1 MREPDDADL
10 KLLATYKQVLKLL
23 QIQQAKLGALCP
35 PGILMDIAENETKI
49 AELEAQLGLAA
60 PPETRSNL
68 PRLPFFFGRS
78 DELEQIAAELA
89 PEARGWGML
98 IDGAGGIGKTAL
110 AIRAAELAPP
120 TQFPLK
126 LFISAKVRELRA
138 DGEQPL
144 ADFAVSDFPAILTEL
159 GQALGDA
166 NIGKSD
172 PVARPQ
178 LVRALLAR
186 QRVLLVLDNLE
197 TLAEAERAR
206 VFQFLDRLPLSCK
219 ALVTSRR
226 RSDVNARALRLDRLD
241 RAAALQL
248 LDALAQASPL
258 LARASPAERGQLYEV
273 AQGNPLLLRWIVGQL
288 GRPGSQCRTLA
299 EACRF
304 VERAPAGNDP
314 MEYMF
319 GDLLGTLSSAETAAL
334 AVLVHFTEPAR
345 VEWVAELAAVAP
357 GVARNALEDLRDRAL
372 LVGDAEGSA
381 FMLPA
386 LAAAFVRRRL
396 PTQAAE
402 HGAHLA
408 AYVATLV
415 EENGYEHH
423 ARFPTLEAAWPL
435 IAAALPIL
443 LEGDHARLQ
452 QLSDGLTFFLEFS
465 GRWDAWLQLSKDAE
479 VRAIAEGDFYNAG
492 WRAYQAGWNYRL
504 RGQAEP
510 VLAAAERATEYW
522 RRAGA
527 GVREQST
534 ALRLQGVGYQ
544 SQQDYPAAIAAYQQV
559 VELLRSID
567 AESEDVAIA
576 LNDLASAKR
585 ASGDPA
591 GAEHDCHEALHIAQK
606 VGDQEGVASYTG
618 NLAELALDRED
629 WVEAET
635 LARTALR
642 RAEAIGRQELIAA
655 NCGRIA
661 EALAR
666 QGKPQDSVAFAR
678 RAVEIYTRLGSPQ
691 LAWAQQVLAEC
702 ECRAE

>member
-144 ADFAVSDFPAILTEL
+144 GDFAVSDFPAILTEL

-172 PVARPQ
+172 PAARPQ

-206 VFQFLDRLPLSCK
+206 VFQFLDRLPPSCK

-248 LDALAQASPL
+248 LEVLPQASPL
-258 LARASPAERGQLYEV
+258 LARARLAERGQLIEV

-402 HGAHLA
+402 RGARLA
-408 AYVATLV
+408 EYVARLV
-415 EENGYEHH
+415 EENGYEQH
-423 ARFPTLEAAWPL
+423 ARFPTLEAAWSL
-435 IAAALPIL
+435 IAAALPIV
-443 LEGDHARLQ
+443 LEGDHARLKTFC
-452 QLSDGLTFFLEFS
+452 DGINTFLHFS
-465 GRWDAWLQLSKDAE
+465 GRWDDWLQLSKDAE

-492 WRAYQAGWNYRL
+492 WRAYQAGWSYQL
-504 RGQAEP
+504 RDQAEP
-510 VLAAAERATEYW
+510 VLAAAKRASEYW
-522 RRAGA
+522 QLAGA
-527 GVREQST
+527 GVRERAFVHQLHGIGYE
-534 ALRLQGVGYQ
+534 LREE
-544 SQQDYPAAIAAYQQV
+544 YPAAIAAYQRV

-567 AESEDVAIA
+567 AESADVVMA
-576 LNDLASAKR
+576 LNDLAGAKHM
-585 ASGDPA
+585 SGDLA
-591 GAEHDCHEALHIAQK
+591 GAERDYHEALRIAQK
-606 VGDQEGVASYTG
+606 VGNQEGVAIYTG
-618 NLAELALDRED
+618 NLAALALEREQ
-629 WVEAET
+629 WEEAET
-635 LARTALR
+635 LARAALR

-655 NCGRIA
+655 NCGTIA
-661 EALAR
+661 QALAR
-666 QGKPQDSVAFAR
+666 QGNVQAGVPFAR
-678 RAVEIYTRLGSPQ
+678 RAVDIFTRLGSPR
-691 LAWAQQVLAEC
+691 LDWAQEVLAQC
-702 ECRAE
+702 EGRAE

>member
-1 MREPDDADL
+1 MSEPDDADL
-10 KLLATYKQVLKLL
+10 KLLAAHKEMLSVLL
-23 QIQQAKLGALCP
+23 IQKAKFGAHCP
-35 PGILMDIAENETKI
+35 PYIELQIAENETKI

-98 IDGAGGIGKTAL
+98 IDGAGGIGKTVL
-110 AIRAAELAPP
+110 AIHAAELAPP
-120 TQFPLK
+120 AQFPLK
-126 LFISAKVRELRA
+126 LFISAKVRELHA

-166 NIGKSD
+166 NISKSD
-172 PVARPQ
+172 PAARPQ

-206 VFQFLDRLPLSCK
+206 VFQFLDRLPPSCK

-248 LDALAQASPL
+248 LDTLAQASPL
-258 LARASPAERGQLYEV
+258 LARASLAERVQLYEV

-345 VEWVAELAAVAP
+345 VEWVAELAAIAP

-372 LVGDAEGSA
+372 LVGDAEGSL

-396 PTQAAE
+396 PAQAAE
-402 HGAHLA
+402 RGARLA
-408 AYVATLV
+408 AYVAALV
-415 EENGYEHH
+415 KENGYQQH

-443 LEGDHARLQ
+443 LEGEHARLQ
-452 QLSDGLTFFLEFS
+452 TFCDGIGTFLEFS
-465 GRWDAWLQLSKDAE
+465 GRWDDWLQLSEAAE
-479 VRAIAEGDFYNAG
+479 TRAIAEGDFYNAG
-492 WRAYQAGWNYRL
+492 WRAYQAGRSYQL
-504 RGQAEP
+504 RDQAAP
-510 VLAAAERATEYW
+510 VLAAAERVAEHW
-522 RRAGA
+522 RRARA

-534 ALRLQGVGYQ
+534 ALQLQGLGYRLQK
-544 SQQDYPAAIAAYQQV
+544 DFPAAVVAYQQA
-559 VELLRSID
+559 VELDRSLNS
-567 AESEDVAIA
+567 ESADVAIA
-576 LNDLASAKR
+576 LNDLAGAKHM
-585 ASGDPA
+585 SGDLA
-591 GAEHDCHEALHIAQK
+591 GAERDYHKALRIDQK
-606 VGDQEGVASYTG
+606 VGNQEGIVIRTG
-618 NLAELALDRED
+618 NLASLALKREQ
-629 WVEAET
+629 WEEAET

-642 RAEAIGRQELIAA
+642 RAEAIGQQELIAL
-655 NCGRIA
+655 NCGTIA
-661 EALAR
+661 QALAR
-666 QGKPQDSVAFAR
+666 QGNVQAGVPFAR
-678 RAVEIYTRLGSPQ
+678 RAVDIFARLGSPR
-691 LAWAQQVLAEC
+691 LDWAQEVLAEC
-702 ECRAE
+702 EGRAE